1 MQINKLSITI
11 EINIKQSVETKTNQ
25 NNDDLD
31 EEPTLIEDSAKKLT
45 I

>member
-11 EINIKQSVETKTNQ
+11 EINIKQSWETKTNQ